1 MLTHLHLRN
10 FAIIDRLDLELGA
23 GLTVLTGETGAG
35 KSILIDALNLALGD
49 RASHALVRPGSSKAE
64 ISAMFEPESGSG
76 ADSWLREHELDD
88 TSGEC
93 LLRRVVAKDERSRA
107 YINGRPVPVQMLRS
121 LGDLLVDIHGQHA
134 HQSLLRR
141 DTQRDIVDARA
152 GEREGLGHLE
162 AIYRRYRSLG
172 LELERETRVGD
183 DRDDR
188 QDFLAWQ
195 IGELEALNP
204 SAEELDEVLAE
215 HGVLSHSAELL
226 GAGSRALDALD
237 ADEGPSAIR
246 LAGSALSEVSQMAR
260 HLPESTDL
268 CDLLE
273 GALIQLEEAAGG
285 LRRTRDRINTDPGRL
300 AQLDARLA
308 ELHASARKHRV
319 DARDL
324 AGVLLR
330 MRRERES
337 LARSET
343 HRSELRAQLDTALED
358 YRRAS
363 QRVHESRAGAAG
375 ELSAEIA
382 ASLRQLGMPN
392 ARFRIEVVP
401 EPDRPPRPHGD
412 DRIEFF
418 VSANP
423 GQPLRPVAQVASGG
437 ELSRIS
443 LAVQAS
449 ASDCTEIPTLIFDE
463 VDAGIG
469 ARIAGIV
476 GERLRA
482 LAGARQVLCVTH
494 LPQIASQAHH
504 HVTVEKRADGN
515 ETTTTTCR
523 VSGERRVRELARMLA
538 GTDPTSQS
546 LAHAREMLEQPSP
559 PRPL

>member
-1 MLTHLHLRN
+1 MLTHLNLRN
-10 FAIIDRLDLELGA
+10 FAIVDRLDLELGA

-35 KSILIDALNLALGD
+35 KSILIDALNLALGE
-49 RASHALVRPGSSKAE
+49 RANHALVRPGASRAE
-64 ISAMFEPESGSG
+64 VSAMFEAERGSG

-88 TSGEC
+88 ASGEC
-93 LLRRVVAKDERSRA
+93 LLRRIVAKDERSRA

-152 GEREGLGHLE
+152 GDREGLGRLDE
-162 AIYRRYRSLG
+162 SYRRYQSSSR
-172 LELERETRVGD
+172 ELERETRVED
-183 DRDDR
+183 HRDDR
-188 QDFLAWQ
+188 QGFLAWQ
-195 IGELEALNP
+195 IAELEALNP
-204 SAEELDEVLAE
+204 SAEELDEVQAE

-226 GAGSRALDALD
+226 GAGGRALAALD
-237 ADEGPSAIR
+237 ADEGPCAIR

-260 HLPESTDL
+260 YLPESAEL
-268 CDLLE
+268 CGLLE

-285 LRRTRDRINTDPGRL
+285 LRRARDRINADPARL

-319 DARDL
+319 EARDL

-330 MRRERES
+330 MRREQES
-337 LARSET
+337 LARSEA
-343 HRSELRAQLDTALED
+343 RRAELRTLLDAALQE

-382 ASLRQLGMPN
+382 ASLRRLGMRN
-392 ARFRIEVVP
+392 ARFRIDVVP
-401 EPDRPPRPHGD
+401 EPDRPPRPHGN

-449 ASDCTEIPTLIFDE
+449 ASSCTGVPTLIFDE

-482 LAGARQVLCVTH
+482 LSDARQVLCVTH

-523 VSGERRVRELARMLA
+523 ISGERRVRELACMLG
-538 GTDPTSQS
+538 GTNPTSQS
-546 LAHAREMLEQPSP
+546 LAHAREMLERSSL